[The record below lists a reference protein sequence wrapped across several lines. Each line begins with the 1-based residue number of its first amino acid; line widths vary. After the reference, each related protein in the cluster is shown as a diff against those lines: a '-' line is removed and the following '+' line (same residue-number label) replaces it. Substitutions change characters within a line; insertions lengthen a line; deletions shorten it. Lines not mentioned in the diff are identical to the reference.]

1 MKKFIIKRLVQLI
14 PIIIGITLLS
24 FLLVNVSNTDAID
37 MLEANRGTTISEEQ
51 KNELRE
57 ELGLDQPVIVRYVV
71 WLKGVIT
78 GNMGNSYISGKPV
91 FATFISKLP
100 ATIYLCVVSILLT
113 LIISLPLGIVAAVNK
128 NRCIDYIIRLL
139 SFLGNSMPNFFAA
152 IMLIYIFA
160 LKLNLLPVMGMNA
173 GIKSVILPAVTLAI
187 AMSSRYIRQ
196 IRTAVIN
203 ELQKDY
209 VQGAIARGVG
219 RLKIITGSV
228 LKSSLLTIITLLAL
242 SIGSLLGGTAAGV
255 KCVIL
260 APTTMLTPQGVRI
273 KTDMRDAY
281 MIAQC
286 LSYGGYHAVY
296 IPTEADDS
304 VKEYLRMRN
313 DHKLAL
319 KKIKQQ
325 INAFCIRHGFCYDGT
340 KWTLA
345 HLNWLKKLEITNE
358 LYRETLD
365 EYMASYEEQEAKIE
379 RYDKRIEEIA
389 EQTKYYDK
397 VKKMKCFLGI
407 KTHTALS
414 LIVETGEFERFAKGN
429 QYASYLGLAPGENS
443 SSDSIHRLG
452 ITKAGNSHL
461 RQLLIE
467 ASSGICKGAV
477 GHKSKELRARQNGNT
492 AEVIAYADKANTRLR
507 SRYYK
512 FIRHGKKRNVAVAA
526 IARELACFVLGMMT
540 DNIEMKAA

>member
-37 MLEANRGTTISEEQ
+37 MLEANRGTAISEEQ

-71 WLKGVIT
+71 WLKDVIT

-113 LIISLPLGIVAAVNK
+113 LIISLPLGIIAAVNK

-242 SIGSLLGGTAAGV
+242 SIGSLLGGTAIVESIFMWDGV
-255 KCVIL
+255 GKMAID
-260 APTTMLTPQGVRI
+260 AIT
-273 KTDMRDAY
+273 MRDYPVIQAY
-281 MIAQC
+281 VIWMAIIYVVIN
-286 LSYGGYHAVY
+286 L
-296 IPTEADDS
+296 I
-304 VKEYLRMRN
+304 
-313 DHKLAL
+313 
-319 KKIKQQ
+319 Q
-325 INAFCIRHGFCYDGT
+325 I
-340 KWTLA
+340 
-345 HLNWLKKLEITNE
+345 
-358 LYRETLD
+358 
-365 EYMASYEEQEAKIE
+365 
-379 RYDKRIEEIA
+379 
-389 EQTKYYDK
+389 
-397 VKKMKCFLGI
+397 
-407 KTHTALS
+407 
-414 LIVETGEFERFAKGN
+414 
-429 QYASYLGLAPGENS
+429 
-443 SSDSIHRLG
+443 
-452 ITKAGNSHL
+452 
-461 RQLLIE
+461 
-467 ASSGICKGAV
+467 
-477 GHKSKELRARQNGNT
+477 
-492 AEVIAYADKANTRLR
+492 
-507 SRYYK
+507 
-512 FIRHGKKRNVAVAA
+512 
-526 IARELACFVLGMMT
+526 
-540 DNIEMKAA
+540 